1 MLWKLSYDE
10 NIKKNMVFILF
21 YFIKN
26 IVEFFIEN
34 YTQINSKFWFYLK
47 KKKRVS
53 SSKKI

>member
-10 NIKKNMVFILF
+10 NIKKNMVILF

-34 YTQINSKFWFYLK
+34 YTQINGKFWFYLK